1 MVTNL
6 DVTLRDG
13 GYRNNFGF
21 SLEYALHH
29 ARESVAA
36 GVEWVEIGYRKG
48 SFQPKPD
55 LGLTG
60 TGADDY
66 IRAVAEVVPP
76 ERICM
81 ILHPKNIVDDDL
93 TQMFEAGVRLVRF
106 CLPSGTP
113 EPGLAMLRKA
123 ADIGFTTT
131 VNITRVSQ
139 LDRKRLVALSGLS
152 EDAGADVI
160 YLADSN
166 GSLLPDEVSRLV
178 TLVRSVTGSAIGL
191 HAHNNLGLALA
202 NAIAAVEAGAT
213 WIDSSVLGMG
223 KGPGNLITEQW
234 LAYLAR
240 TGRTTAPHGQGGSY
254 GSYDLG
260 RVLTLAH
267 RMESEIPE
275 ARPSLPL
282 PDLVLGHFDLSVEE
296 RAKLP
301 ADHIGAAFSAARE
314 LTSVAVAA

>member
-21 SLEYALHH
+21 SLDYALHH
-29 ARESVAA
+29 ASESVAA

-48 SFQPKPD
+48 SFQPKPGV
-55 LGLTG
+55 GLTG
-60 TGADDY
+60 VGADDY
-66 IRAVAEVVPP
+66 IRAVAEVIPP

-81 ILHPKNIVDDDL
+81 ILHPKNIEDADL

-106 CLPSGTP
+106 CLPSKTP

-139 LDRKRLVALSGLS
+139 LDRRRLVELAALS

-202 NAIAAVEAGAT
+202 NSIAAVDAGAT

-234 LAYLAR
+234 LAYL
-240 TGRTTAPHGQGGSY
+240 GRAGRADR
-254 GSYDLG
+254 YDLG
-260 RVLTLAH
+260 RILTLAH
-267 RMESEIPE
+267 RMESEIAE

-296 RAKLP
+296 RGKLP

-314 LTSVAVAA
+314 LTSPAVAA

>member
-13 GYRNNFGF
+13 GYRNNFDF
-21 SLEYALHH
+21 PLDYALHH

-36 GVEWVEIGYRKG
+36 GVEWVEIGYRNG
-48 SFQPKPD
+48 SFQPKP
-55 LGLTG
+55 GVGPTG
-60 TGADDY
+60 VGADDY
-66 IRAVAEVVPP
+66 IRAVAEVIPP

-81 ILHPKNIVDDDL
+81 ILHPKNIEDDDL
-93 TQMFEAGVRLVRF
+93 TLMYEAGVRLVRF
-106 CLPSGTP
+106 CLPSKTP

-123 ADIGFTTT
+123 ADLGFTTT
-131 VNITRVSQ
+131 VNLTRVSQ
-139 LDRKRLVALSGLS
+139 LDRRRLVELAALS

-202 NAIAAVEAGAT
+202 NSIAAVEAGAT

-240 TGRTTAPHGQGGSY
+240 AEGAER
-254 GSYDLG
+254 YDLG
-260 RVLTLAH
+260 RILTLAH
-267 RMESEIPE
+267 RMETEIPE
-275 ARPSLPL
+275 ATPSLPL

-296 RAKLP
+296 RGKLP
-301 ADHIGAAFSAARE
+301 DHHIGAAFSAARE
-314 LTSVAVAA
+314 LTSAAVAA

>member
-13 GYRNNFGF
+13 GYRNDFGF
-21 SLEYALHH
+21 SLDHALHH
-29 ARESVAA
+29 VRESVGA

-48 SFQPKPD
+48 SFQPRPGV
-55 LGLTG
+55 GLTG
-60 TGADDY
+60 VGADDY
-66 IRAVAEVVPP
+66 IRAVAEVIEP

-81 ILHPKNIVDDDL
+81 ILHPKNVVDDDL
-93 TQMFEAGVRLVRF
+93 TQMYEAGVRLLRF
-106 CLPSGTP
+106 CLPSKAP
-113 EPGLAMLRKA
+113 EPGLAMLRRA

-131 VNITRVSQ
+131 VNLTRVSQ
-139 LDRKRLVALSGLS
+139 LDRRRLVELATLS

-166 GSLLPDEVSRLV
+166 GSLLPDEVARLV

-202 NAIAAVEAGAT
+202 NSIAAVDAGAT

-240 TGRTTAPHGQGGSY
+240 ADRADR
-254 GSYDLG
+254 YDLG
-260 RVLTLAH
+260 RILTLAH
-267 RMESEIPE
+267 RMERDIPE

-296 RAKLP
+296 RGKLP
-301 ADHIGAAFSAARE
+301 ADHIGAAFSAARA
-314 LTSVAVAA
+314 LTTVAVAA

>member
-21 SLEYALHH
+21 SLDYALHH

-36 GVEWVEIGYRKG
+36 GAEWVEIGYRNG
-48 SFQPKPD
+48 SFQPRPGT
-55 LGLTG
+55 GLTG
-60 TGADDY
+60 VGSDDY
-66 IRAVAEVVPP
+66 IRAVAEVIPP

-93 TQMFEAGVRLVRF
+93 TQMYRAGVRLVRF
-106 CLPSGTP
+106 CLPSRTP
-113 EPGLAMLRKA
+113 EPGLAMLREA
-123 ADIGFTTT
+123 AYIGFTTT

-139 LDRKRLVALSGLS
+139 LDRRRLVELAALS

-202 NAIAAVEAGAT
+202 NSIAAVDAGAT

-223 KGPGNLITEQW
+223 KGPGNLVTEQW

-240 TGRTTAPHGQGGSY
+240 AGQADR
-254 GSYDLG
+254 YDLG
-260 RVLTLAH
+260 RILTLAH
-267 RMESEIPE
+267 RMETEIPE
-275 ARPSLPL
+275 ATPSLPL

-296 RAKLP
+296 RGKLP
-301 ADHIGAAFSAARE
+301 TDHIGAAFSAARE
-314 LTSVAVAA
+314 LTSAAVAA

>member
-1 MVTNL
+1 MVINL

-13 GYRNNFGF
+13 GYRNNFDF
-21 SLEYALHH
+21 PLDYALHH

-36 GVEWVEIGYRKG
+36 GVEWIEIGYRNG
-48 SFQPKPD
+48 SFQPKD
-55 LGLTG
+55 GLGPTG
-60 TGADDY
+60 VGADDY

-76 ERICM
+76 ERLCM
-81 ILHPKNIVDDDL
+81 ILHPKNITDDDL
-93 TQMFEAGVRLVRF
+93 PRMYAAGIRLLRF
-106 CLPSGTP
+106 CLPAGAP
-113 EPGLAMLRKA
+113 EAGLTMLSKA
-123 ADIGFTTT
+123 ADLGFTTT

-139 LDRKRLVALSGLS
+139 LDRRRLVELAAMSG
-152 EDAGADVI
+152 DAGADVV

-166 GSLLPDEVSRLV
+166 GSMLPREVSQLV
-178 TLVRSVTGSAIGL
+178 TLVRSVTDAAIGL

-202 NAIAAVEAGAT
+202 NAIAAVDAGAT

-234 LAYLAR
+234 LAYL
-240 TGRTTAPHGQGGSY
+240 GRHGQGEG
-254 GSYDLG
+254 YDLG
-260 RVLTLAH
+260 RILSLAH
-267 RMESEIPE
+267 HLEAGFEE

-301 ADHIGAAFSAARE
+301 VDRIGEAFSAARE
-314 LTSVAVAA
+314 LTAAGAQ

>member
-1 MVTNL
+1 MLTNL

-13 GYRNNFGF
+13 GYRNNFDF
-21 SLEYALHH
+21 SLDYALHH

-36 GVEWVEIGYRKG
+36 GIEWVEIGYRKG
-48 SFQPKPD
+48 SFQPKPGT
-55 LGLTG
+55 GLTG
-60 TGADDY
+60 VGADDY
-66 IRAVAEVVPP
+66 IRAVAEVIPP

-81 ILHPKNIVDDDL
+81 ILHPKNIEDDDL

-106 CLPSGTP
+106 CLPSKTP

-139 LDRKRLVALSGLS
+139 LDRRRLVELTALS

-166 GSLLPDEVSRLV
+166 GSLLPDQVTRLV
-178 TLVRSVTGSAIGL
+178 TLVRSVTRAAVGL

-202 NAIAAVEAGAT
+202 NSIAAVDAGAT

-240 TGRTTAPHGQGGSY
+240 AGRADP
-254 GSYDLG
+254 YDLG

-267 RMESEIPE
+267 RMESEIAE
-275 ARPSLPL
+275 AKPSLPL

-296 RAKLP
+296 RGKLP
-301 ADHIGAAFSAARE
+301 ADNMAAAFSAARE
-314 LTSVAVAA
+314 LTPAVVAA